1 MILWINMEKRLIV
14 AIALSLLVLLSWSAL
29 MPKPQPIAV
38 QEVVVQRGALH
49 QPNIEH
55 AVVATPSTPP
65 PPGRLINYKQDNFDI
80 TFDESIAAIKDV
92 SFRNY
97 NNYLFTLS
105 YGCLLKDPL
114 LNFKQERVQDN
125 SISFIA
131 KTSEKEVLKKYT
143 FHKSSYT
150 IDLEIEIRNKSS
162 VPISINLPLVLGV
175 LDFSAS
181 NHQARFQDIT
191 ISTADKMLRNNGRK
205 NTSFEQVK
213 FLGLRD
219 QYFTAIIESHQGYQ
233 PGFVLKL
240 NNNASEVGLNVQNE
254 EIQPG
259 AKIGHLYHIY
269 IGPQD
274 LKIFNSINPAWG
286 SIIHYGTFDFISQ
299 ILLQTLDFL
308 HKIVRN
314 WGVAIILLSLLVYL
328 ILYPLSIKQ
337 MRSMKEMQALQP
349 KVEALRKANKD
360 NPQKMNKE
368 IMELYKEHKVNPL
381 GGCLPLLLQMPIF
394 FALYNALMR
403 SIVLK
408 GAGFFWIKDLS
419 APDRLWIFP
428 SSWPNLPILG
438 NELNLLPIIMAIGMF
453 VQQKIS
459 SISSGGSA
467 AEQQKIMLILM
478 PIIFGLIF
486 YRMPSGLVLYW
497 FVNSLLMLIF
507 QLRMNRAR

>member
-1 MILWINMEKRLIV
+1 MEKRLIV

-29 MPKPQPIAV
+29 MPKPQHIAMQDV
-38 QEVVVQRGALH
+38 SIKQGAPNLPALEPVV
-49 QPNIEH
+49 I
-55 AVVATPSTPP
+55 TPSLAPLP
-65 PPGRLINYKQDNFDI
+65 SGQLINYKQDNFEI

-92 SFRNY
+92 TFKYY
-97 NNYLFTLS
+97 NNYLFTLT

-114 LNFKQERVQDN
+114 LSFRQERVQDN
-125 SISFIA
+125 IISFIA
-131 KTSEKEVLKKYT
+131 AGPDKKVTKKYT

-150 IDLEIEIRNKSS
+150 IDLEIEIKNTSNS
-162 VPISINLPLVLGV
+162 PISVNLPLVLGV
-175 LDFSAS
+175 LDFSSS

-191 ISTADKMLRNNGRK
+191 ISTTEKMLRNNGRK
-205 NTSFEQVK
+205 NTQFDKVK

-219 QYFTAIIESHQGYQ
+219 QYFTAIIEADQEYQ

-240 NNNASEVGLNVQNE
+240 NSHASEVGINVQNE
-254 EIQPG
+254 IIQPG

-274 LKIFNSINPAWG
+274 LKIFNSINPAWAG
-286 SIIHYGTFDFISQ
+286 IIHYGTFDFISQ

-337 MRSMKEMQALQP
+337 MRSMKEMQVLQP

-408 GAGFFWIKDLS
+408 GAEFLWIKDLS
-419 APDRLWIFP
+419 EPDRLWIFP
-428 SSWPNLPILG
+428 SSWPNLPVLG
-438 NELNLLPIIMAIGMF
+438 NELNVLPIIMAIGMF

-459 SISSGGSA
+459 SASSGGAA
-467 AEQQKIMLILM
+467 AEQQKIMLIVM

-497 FVNSLLMLIF
+497 FVNSMLMLIF
-507 QLRMNRAR
+507 QLRMNRAK

>member
-1 MILWINMEKRLIV
+1 MEKRLII
-14 AIALSLLVLLSWSAL
+14 AIALSLLVLLTWTAL
-29 MPKPQPIAV
+29 MPKPQHVAV
-38 QEVVVQRGALH
+38 QEVRTQQNALN
-49 QPNIEH
+49 QSEIKH

-65 PPGRLINYKQDNFDI
+65 PPGRLINYKQDNFDV
-80 TFDESIAAIKDV
+80 TFDEAMAAIKDV
-92 SFRNY
+92 SFKAY
-97 NNYLFTLS
+97 NNYLFTLN
-105 YGCLLKDPL
+105 YGYLLKDPL
-114 LNFKQERVQDN
+114 LNFKQERMQEN

-131 KTSEKEVLKKYT
+131 VTAGKEVIKRYT

-162 VPISINLPLVLGV
+162 VPISANFPLILGV

-191 ISTADKMLRNNGRK
+191 ISTADKILRNNGRK
-205 NTSFEQVK
+205 NTSFDEIK

-219 QYFTAIIESHQGYQ
+219 QYFTAIIEAHQGYQ

-240 NNNASEVGLNVQNE
+240 NNHASEVGLNVQNE
-254 EIQPG
+254 TIQPG
-259 AKIGHLYHIY
+259 YKIGHLYHIY
-269 IGPQD
+269 LGPQD

-286 SIIHYGTFDFISQ
+286 SIIHYGAFDFISQ
-299 ILLQTLDFL
+299 ILLQALDLL

-337 MRSMKEMQALQP
+337 MRSMKEMQVLQP

-408 GAGFFWIKDLS
+408 GAKFLWIKDLS
-419 APDRLWIFP
+419 EPDRLWIFP
-428 SSWPNLPILG
+428 ASWPNLPILG
-438 NELNLLPIIMAIGMF
+438 NELNILPIIMAIGMF

-459 SISSGGSA
+459 SISSGGAA